1 MDGRRSSDE
10 NVCVKDILHM
20 NQIHRQSVERITYW
34 KRCCYVKKKDINQI
48 NNMVHYHK
56 NLLGIAIGG
65 IVASC
70 APAGQDASV
79 IDDRYNILLVTVED
93 ISPMLGCYGD
103 PVAKTPVLDQLA
115 RDGVIFTNVFATVG
129 VCAPARAALITG
141 MYASSIGA
149 NHMRT
154 NRRSLPNGIPPYE
167 AVPPPE
173 VKCYTEFLRAAGY
186 YCTNNEKTD
195 YQFRPPITAWDE
207 NGRNAH
213 WRNRPEGMPFFSI
226 FNIMTS
232 HESQVWDRANDP
244 VVIHPDDVVVPPYY
258 PDNPVVRRDIARV
271 YSNNTIMDRE
281 VGEIITQLKED
292 GLYDNTIIVFYS
304 DHGGPLPRQK
314 REIYD
319 SGLHVPFI
327 IRFPDNAHAGSVVDE
342 LISFVDI
349 PPTMLSL
356 AGIEPPAY
364 MQGQAFWG
372 DYREE
377 PRDYIF
383 AARDRKD
390 SEYDIRRAVRDQ
402 QYKYIRN
409 YRPEVSCYQDIEFR
423 LNIPMMQEMLRLR
436 AAGELNENQ
445 LYWFRQTKQ
454 PEELYDL
461 EQDPHELNDLARD
474 PAYADVLSRMR
485 VVHEQWME
493 EIDDKGLMTEKELVW
508 SMWPDGIQPETALP
522 YLVPAGKKTGLRSD
536 TEGAS
541 IAYMVN
547 KNTPEPHKRWLLY
560 HEPIAVAPGD
570 TITAVAIRIGYKQS
584 DEESIVVD

>member
-1 MDGRRSSDE
+1 
-10 NVCVKDILHM
+10 M
-20 NQIHRQSVERITYW
+20 N
-34 KRCCYVKKKDINQI
+34 INQR
-48 NNMVHYHK
+48 YF
-56 NLLGIAIGG
+56 LGITIGG
-65 IVASC
+65 VMASC
-70 APAGQDASV
+70 APAGKEVSAV
-79 IDDRYNILLVTVED
+79 DDRMNILLITVED

-103 PVAKTPVLDQLA
+103 PVARTPVLDQLA
-115 RDGVIFTNVFATVG
+115 RDGVLFTNMFATVG

-149 NHMRT
+149 SHMRT
-154 NRRSLPNGIPPYE
+154 NRRGLPDGIPPYE

-195 YQFRPPITAWDE
+195 YQFKPPITAWDE
-207 NGRNAH
+207 NGRTAH
-213 WRNRPEGMPFFSI
+213 WRNRPDGMPFFSI
-226 FNIMTS
+226 FNITTS

-244 VVIHPDDVVVPPYY
+244 VVIHPDDVIVPPYY
-258 PDNPVVRRDIARV
+258 PDNAVVRRDIARV

-281 VGEIITQLKED
+281 VGEIINQLKED

-327 IRFPDNAHAGSVVDE
+327 IRFPGNIQAGSVVDE
-342 LISFVDI
+342 LVSFVDI

-356 AGIEPPAY
+356 AGIEPPDY
-364 MQGQAFWG
+364 MQGQAFRG
-372 DYREE
+372 DFRKE

-390 SEYDIRRAVRDQ
+390 SEYDIRRAVRDH

-409 YRPEVSCYQDIEFR
+409 YKPEVSCYQDIEFR
-423 LNIPMMQEMLRLR
+423 LNIDMMQEMLRLR
-436 AAGELNENQ
+436 DAGQLNEAQ
-445 LYWFRQTKQ
+445 MYWFRQTKE

-461 EQDPHELNDLARD
+461 EQDPHELNDLARN
-474 PAYADVLSRMR
+474 PAYADVLTRMR
-485 VVHEQWME
+485 VVHEQWMKD
-493 EIDDKGLMTEKELVW
+493 IDDKGLMTEKELVW
-508 SMWPDGIQPETALP
+508 SMWPGGIQPETMPP
-522 YLVPAGKKTGLRSD
+522 YLVPAGKKAGLRSD

-560 HEPIAVAPGD
+560 HEPIAVNPGD

-584 DEESIVVD
+584 DEESFVVD